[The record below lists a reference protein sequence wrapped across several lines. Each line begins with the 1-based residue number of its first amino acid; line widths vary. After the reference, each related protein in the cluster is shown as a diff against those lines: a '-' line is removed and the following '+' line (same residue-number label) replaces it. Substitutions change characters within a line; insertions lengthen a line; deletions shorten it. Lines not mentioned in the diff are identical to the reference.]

1 MLKLPSINFLSS
13 AFLKALQRFPLSI
26 IAAIVGTIVLIGT
39 VEDSFLEENEHEL
52 LIRIFAGAMLAL
64 PLCTGVTA
72 WAESRKVS
80 LPLQLFVQVIAVGIS
95 VFFYFYLDLHTI
107 NFEYVRLP
115 RYIIALTIAHLWVS
129 FSPYIKN
136 ESVEDFWEY
145 NKQLFGNFI
154 TGAAYTL
161 ILFAGIA
168 VAHLAVNELF
178 NLELSSRNYARLFL
192 VLAGIFNTSYFLF
205 HFPKDYQ
212 FDRSESAYNASFFN
226 LCKYI
231 LVPIVGL
238 YFLILYAYS
247 TKIGIT
253 WSLPHGWVSS
263 LVIGFAAAGIFTW
276 LISFLLPDQ
285 IEEKSIINHYRK
297 WFWLV
302 LFPMIG
308 LLFVA
313 IGKRIMDYG
322 VTEERFF
329 VAHIGA
335 WLLLCCIFFV
345 IVKSNDL
352 KFIPMS
358 LAAFML
364 VGIVGPFSAFES
376 SKRSQIKIL
385 EQILTKDGMLEGGKA
400 KDGKCTEPK
409 KAISALRFL
418 ESRNALESIQPWF
431 AIKFDSM
438 SSLFTDSDKVNAIA
452 SLLKIEDQQSAP
464 QDYLNSWSISRK
476 SDQKPIIISGFDEF
490 ASINWYDYDGSRDTT
505 QIFML
510 NKEGTKLEY
519 RTLNGNNKLIETE
532 TFDLQPFMKNC
543 FSVKDKDSLPVFEE
557 KTSFDLEGTTC
568 RVRIS
573 IKNASFIYKNGHYN
587 FQNLEGEVFFKR
599 K

>member
-1 MLKLPSINFLSS
+1 MIKLPSINFLGA
-13 AFLKALQRFPLSI
+13 AFLKAWQRFPLSM
-26 IAAIVGTIVLIGT
+26 IAAIVGTLAMIQQ
-39 VEDSFLEENEHEL
+39 LEVDREYKEIPL
-52 LIRIFAGAMLAL
+52 RIFMSALLAL

-72 WAESRKVS
+72 WAESRKITLS
-80 LPLQLFVQVIAVGIS
+80 FQLIVQAIAIGIS
-95 VFFYFYLDLHTI
+95 VFFYFYL
-107 NFEYVRLP
+107 NFEAIGLEHKQLP
-115 RYIIALTIAHLWVS
+115 RYFVSLAIAHLWVS

-145 NKQLFGNFI
+145 NKQLFGNYI
-154 TGAAYTL
+154 IGAAYTL
-161 ILFAGIA
+161 LLYAGIA

-178 NLELSSRNYARLFL
+178 NLDLNSDNYAKLFFL
-192 VLAGIFNTSYFLF
+192 LAGIFNTAYFLF

-231 LVPIVGL
+231 LVPIIGL

-247 TKIGIT
+247 AKIGLT

-276 LISFLLPDQ
+276 LISYLLPDQ
-285 IEEKSIINHYRK
+285 IAEKSIINNYRK

-302 LFPMIG
+302 LFPLIG
-308 LLFVA
+308 LLYVA

-322 VTEERFF
+322 VTEARFL

-376 SKRSQIKIL
+376 SKRSQTKIL
-385 EQILTKDGMLEGGKA
+385 EQILTKDGMLVGGKV
-400 KDGKCTEPK
+400 KDGKCTEPEK
-409 KAISALRFL
+409 VISAIRFL
-418 ESRNALESIQPWF
+418 ENRNALEKIQPWF
-431 AIKFDSM
+431 KVNFDSM
-438 SSLFTDSDKVNAIA
+438 SNVSNRADKTSIIA
-452 SLLKIEDQQSAP
+452 NILKIETSSSP
-464 QDYLNSWSISRK
+464 QDFMNSWSINSESNLK
-476 SDQKPIIISGFDEF
+476 SIVISGFDEF
-490 ASINWYDYDGSRDTT
+490 TSINWYDYNNEKGTRD
-505 QIFML
+505 IFML
-510 NKEGTKLEY
+510 NAEGTKLEY
-519 RTLNGNNKLIETE
+519 RTLDNNDQPILSEV
-532 TFDLQPFMKNC
+532 FDLQPFMKSC
-543 FSVKDKDSLPVFEE
+543 FPVKDKDSNPIF
-557 KTSFDLEGTTC
+557 TPNTIFDLEGTTC
-568 RVRIS
+568 KFRVS
-573 IKNASFIYKNGHYN
+573 IHNATFIETKGDYQFQN
-587 FQNLEGEVFFKR
+587 FQGEVFFTR